1 VEDLLDHL
9 GHRLQ
14 PLLPALLAITLRL
27 LQQATA
33 PVAEQQQQQANQEPG
48 QQRNEQQQ
56 GQPREEEAREK
67 EGSMQARPEDG
78 RSREIRSSCLK
89 LLAQVGAGL

>member
-1 VEDLLDHL
+1 LLEHL

-33 PVAEQQQQQANQEPG
+33 PVAAQQQQQQQQQNEQQQQQKSEQD
-48 QQRNEQQQ
+48 EQQQ
-56 GQPREEEAREK
+56 QQQQQNENDVA
-67 EGSMQARPEDG
+67 PEDD

-89 LLAQVGAGL
+89 LLAQVRKRTT